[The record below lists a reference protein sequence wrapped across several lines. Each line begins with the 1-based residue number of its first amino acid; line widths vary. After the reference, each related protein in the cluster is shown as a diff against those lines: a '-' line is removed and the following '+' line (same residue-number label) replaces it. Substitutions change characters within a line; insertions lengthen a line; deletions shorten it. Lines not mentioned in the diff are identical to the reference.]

1 MEKIIFQARTNN
13 ITEAVKKTESYLKM
27 LKLKNDTI
35 VSTLFSLE
43 DVLDCLIKHADPE
56 DDVTVRIFSYFGNIS
71 LKIQCKG
78 TSFEIDELKK
88 QYEFSDLDEEEE
100 NVIRELIRKVLGDN
114 ISISHKSGIN
124 HVQINVKRSPY
135 RQLINTVFALI
146 GGIVIGLLL
155 KNILNDE
162 INTLFVNNLFAPIY
176 TMFLNALKMIVGP
189 LVLFSIASSIADFD
203 NLRTLGK
210 IAGKVILLYVFTS
223 ILAIITGRIAYF
235 IAPIGNSELMNMVI
249 QSSQNVAEPAV
260 SISIKDTIINIIPKN
275 IISPFLDGDMLQI
288 IFMAVLLGIGVS
300 LVHNEKLT
308 AAVKVLNSLMSKITA
323 IIISFMPIAVFCSM
337 AKMILTIDMSNIMSV
352 FAWVP
357 VCYLGHFMMIAVYMI
372 ILLIFT
378 RLNPLQFIKKFS
390 GVMLTGFSTAS
401 SNATMPSSMKACE
414 EKLGIASKIYSF
426 SIPLGATINMDGSCV
441 TLIITAFYMA
451 KIFGVEINGSLLFT
465 IFVMIMVLSMGAPG
479 VPGGNLICIS
489 ILLPCIGIPSEAISI
504 IMGVYSL
511 VGMSQA
517 MTNVTGDAVVTT
529 IIASSEK
536 AIDLNVYN
544 A

>member
-1 MEKIIFQARTNN
+1 MEKIVFEARVNN
-13 ITEAVKKTESYLKM
+13 ITEAVKKTEVYLKK
-27 LKLKNDTI
+27 LKLKNDTL

-43 DVLDCLIKHADPE
+43 DVLSCLISHSNK
-56 DDVTVRIFSYFGNIS
+56 DDEIGIRIFSYFGNIS
-71 LKIQCKG
+71 LKVQCRG

-88 QYEFSDLDEEEE
+88 QYEFSDLDEAEE
-100 NVIRELIRKVLGDN
+100 NVISDLIRKVLGDN
-114 ISISHKSGIN
+114 ITINHRNGIN
-124 HVQINVKRSPY
+124 HVQINVRKSPY

-146 GGIVIGLLL
+146 GGIVIGLLF
-155 KNILNDE
+155 KNILSDE
-162 INTLFVNNLFAPIY
+162 INTALVNNLFAPIY

-210 IAGKVILLYVFTS
+210 IAGKVMLLYVFTS

-235 IAPIGNSELMNMVI
+235 IAPIGNSELMNMVLQNS
-249 QSSQNVAEPAV
+249 QSAAEPAISV
-260 SISIKDTIINIIPKN
+260 SIKNTIINIIPKN

-308 AAVKVLNSLMSKITA
+308 DAVKVLNSLMSRITA
-323 IIISFMPIAVFCSM
+323 IIISFMPLAVFSSM

-357 VCYLGHFMMIAVYMI
+357 VCYLGHFMMIAVYMLL
-372 ILLIFT
+372 LLIFT

-390 GVMLTGFSTAS
+390 GVMLTGFSTSS
-401 SNATMPSSMKACE
+401 SNATMPSSLKACE

-465 IFVMIMVLSMGAPG
+465 IFIMIMVLSMGAPG

-504 IMGVYSL
+504 IMGVYAL
-511 VGMSQA
+511 IGMTQT

-529 IIASSEK
+529 IIAKSEN
-536 AIDLNVYN
+536 AIDLNVFN